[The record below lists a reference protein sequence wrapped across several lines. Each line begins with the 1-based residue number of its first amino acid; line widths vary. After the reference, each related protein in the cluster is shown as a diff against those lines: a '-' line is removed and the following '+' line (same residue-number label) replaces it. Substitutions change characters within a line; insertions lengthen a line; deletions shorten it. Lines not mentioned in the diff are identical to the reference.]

1 MPASFL
7 HGVEVF
13 EFNLGPVPINV
24 VNSAVIGLVGSAP
37 LFAVPGALPLWD
49 PSWMVQAA
57 PQWTASIAQTIG
69 NLIVDSNGNTQKVIT
84 AGTTGTSAPTWG
96 RTPGATTIDGTAVWT
111 LIAIGASAGQQC
123 VDSNGN
129 TQTATAIT
137 LPSWQSAHG
146 YVVGNLILDSNGN
159 TQRVISI

>member
-13 EFNLGPVPINV
+13 EYNLGPVPINV

-57 PQWTASIAQTIG
+57 PGWTPSIAESVGT
-69 NLIVDSNGNTQKVIT
+69 LIVDFNGNTQKVTT
-84 AGTTGTSAPTWG
+84 AGSTGTSVPAWGPTL
-96 RTPGATTIDGTAVWT
+96 GATTSDGTA
-111 LIAIGASAGQQC
+111 LC
-123 VDSNGN
+123 
-129 TQTATAIT
+129 
-137 LPSWQSAHG
+137 
-146 YVVGNLILDSNGN
+146 
-159 TQRVISI
+159 